1 MDCENTSNVNVS
13 ASAQA
18 STVEAFFHD
27 ESHSFPVPTDFASL
41 VATVSQEF
49 DRIACSVYTLDADGK
64 FVRVSSDEDFERARK
79 SSPSMRVFLA
89 DSRYGQKN
97 LEYKYLAKWLKKQ
110 TASDVP
116 AYQRV
121 VVDLVHKGFKPAFI
135 KRHYSLVIANLG
147 DIDKTVEA
155 FRVVQSKT
163 LKRERSYSSTDNSP
177 RKKRR
182 CSKNKNTNKAECA
195 QHGEP
200 AREAENRETRRGKRR
215 CANEEECA
223 QRRAARTAKREA
235 KREKREQRRKVQVV
249 RREEIQSHGL
259 AKQFQMLS
267 LQAYPEEVRE
277 KLLAKGFSKL
287 ILDGNNMLYIT
298 KAIRN
303 CMLSGK
309 RKQAEKML
317 SVAALAFSQLAGV
330 TTEVVFDQTFL
341 PSGQNSSTNQSQEPR
356 PAIVNS
362 NMLEFNVEITKI
374 AENFPV
380 VGVPLPF
387 SDGTSVLVS
396 AAQPEFATTD
406 DKLISWARSNRNTSS
421 QATTTTTDP
430 DATTNSSTN
439 MDVVAADMSDNSRV
453 IVVTSDRALAGEL
466 FSLGVAL
473 IEPCQWIALFASL
486 VEKEPPKEKQL
497 VLEWLDKWCLSVLP
511 SSE

>member
-1 MDCENTSNVNVS
+1 MDCENTSNVS
-13 ASAQA
+13 ASAPV

-41 VATVSQEF
+41 VATVSKDF
-49 DRIACSVYTLDADGK
+49 DRFGCSVYTLDTDGK

-97 LEYKYLAKWLKKQ
+97 LESKYLAKWLKKQ
-110 TASDVP
+110 TCASDVP

-121 VVDLVHKGFKPAFI
+121 VVDLVHKGFKPAVI

-147 DIDKTVEA
+147 DIDKTLEA

-163 LKRERSYSSTDNSP
+163 LKRERSYSTDDNDKP

-182 CSKNKNTNKAECA
+182 FAKNKNANEAESA
-195 QHGEP
+195 QSGEP
-200 AREAENRETRRGKRR
+200 AREAETREPKRGKRR

-223 QRRAARTAKREA
+223 RRRADRTAKREA
-235 KREKREQRRKVQVV
+235 KREKREQRRKVHSG
-249 RREEIQSHGL
+249 RREEVQSHNL

-267 LQAYPEEVRE
+267 LHAFPEAVRE

-298 KAIRN
+298 KAMRN

-330 TTEVVFDQTFL
+330 TTEVVFDQTYL
-341 PSGQNSSTNQSQEPR
+341 PSGQNSSTNQDREPR

-362 NMLEFNVEITKI
+362 SILEFNAEIAKI

-387 SDGTSVLVS
+387 SDGTSMLVS

-421 QATTTTTDP
+421 QTTTTTDP
-430 DATTNSSTN
+430 AATSSSTN
-439 MDVVAADMSDNSRV
+439 MDVTAADTSDNSRV

-466 FSLGVAL
+466 FSLGVSL